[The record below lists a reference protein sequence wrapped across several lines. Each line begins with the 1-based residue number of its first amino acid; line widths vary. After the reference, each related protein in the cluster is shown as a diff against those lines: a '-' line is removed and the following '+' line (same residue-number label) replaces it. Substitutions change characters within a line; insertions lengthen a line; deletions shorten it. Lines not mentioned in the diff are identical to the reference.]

1 MFSLTGGT
9 RIKFMFTYWI
19 PLYYLNP
26 FSFQHYEFSSSCYKT
41 ESSMQ
46 CYVSVKYSLEVQRF
60 IFGVI
65 KPQNLIKPNCC
76 ISFLP
81 RANSRWLN
89 FLATLPYGS
98 HLWVYLLSLSHAVR
112 HGEQQQQLPLLPYNT
127 STIQSTTF
135 WRTAIYLIFYL
146 TFNDGFHYAQS
157 GIPQHKTL
165 LISLPRLAFYM
176 ICLNV
181 TWS

>member
-1 MFSLTGGT
+1 MLG
-9 RIKFMFTYWI
+9 
-19 PLYYLNP
+19 
-26 FSFQHYEFSSSCYKT
+26 FQSNT
-41 ESSMQ
+41 A
-46 CYVSVKYSLEVQRF
+46 LRF
-60 IFGVI
+60 KG
-65 KPQNLIKPNCC
+65 
-76 ISFLP
+76 SFLVSSNH
-81 RANSRWLN
+81 RISLN
-89 FLATLPYGS
+89 QIVAFPFCLGQTLGDSTFLPPFLMG
-98 HLWVYLLSLSHAVR
+98 HICECICFRLSHAVC